1 MDCDRAWGKRARA
14 RNGRGAGN
22 LAGAALVFAA
32 L

>member
-14 RNGRGAGN
+14 RNGRGAGHV
-22 LAGAALVFAA
+22 AGAAPVFDA